1 MPRPVDRLDLY
12 RRMLFIRRFEEY
24 IERLYMTDIM
34 KTPVHLSIGQ
44 EASAVGVCSLLEPD
58 EVVWTNYRAHAHY
71 IAKGGDVQRLVN
83 ELHNRATGCSGGRG
97 GSMHIIDTD
106 HGILGTSA
114 IVGANVTLAVG
125 TAMADKMDGRPGATV
140 VFFGD
145 GASEEG
151 GTYESLNFAAVKSLP
166 LLFVCENN
174 AYAVYSEISERATVP
189 SVAERFKGMALPSFD
204 ADGNDLDAVR
214 AAAQKALAVVR
225 SGRPA
230 LLEVTTMLMREHV
243 GTKKEAKMRLLGP
256 SWERWQA
263 HCPIKLYGRQLIS
276 LGLATPEGLAEM
288 DTLTEDRLSEIF
300 RTAAQE
306 PLPDPDTLLDH
317 VYA

>member
-44 EASAVGVCSLLEPD
+44 EASAVGVCSLLEPE
-58 EVVWTNYRAHAHY
+58 EVIWTNYRAHAHY
-71 IAKGGDVQRLVN
+71 IAKGGNVQRLVN

-97 GSMHIIDTD
+97 GSMHIIDVD
-106 HGILGTSA
+106 RGILGTSA

-125 TAMADKMDGRPGATV
+125 TAMADKMDGKPGATV

-151 GTYESLNFAAVKSLP
+151 GTYESLNFAATHSLP

-189 SVAERFKGMALPSFD
+189 SVTERFKGMGLPSFE

-230 LLEVTTMLMREHV
+230 LMEVTTMLMREHV
-243 GTKKEAKMRLLGP
+243 GTQKDAKMRLLGS
-256 SWERWQA
+256 SWDMWDA
-263 HCPIKLYGRQLIS
+263 HCPIKLYAKQLTS
-276 LGLATPEGLAEM
+276 LGLATPTALTEM
-288 DTLTEDRLSEIF
+288 DEHIENRLSEIF

-306 PLPDPDTLLDH
+306 PLPEPDTLLDH